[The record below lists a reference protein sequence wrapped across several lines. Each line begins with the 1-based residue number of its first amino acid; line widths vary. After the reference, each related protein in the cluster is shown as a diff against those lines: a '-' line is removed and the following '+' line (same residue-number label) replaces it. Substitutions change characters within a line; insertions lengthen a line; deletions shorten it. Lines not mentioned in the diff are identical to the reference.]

1 MTKGWAKQIFSDLIR
16 PSPSS
21 IISAFSP
28 SIRTT
33 ARLRLQIL
41 MGSEVKFRTS
51 TRRSKNH
58 PPGSVPPAIVQERS
72 GLLNRAMCSWIIAVW
87 YGLVESVFMSYVGGV
102 HVLSLIHIS
111 EPTRRTPISYAV
123 FCLKKKKKYKHK

>member
-33 ARLRLQIL
+33 ARLRLQIWI
-41 MGSEVKFRTS
+41 GSEVKFRTS

-87 YGLVESVFMSYVGGV
+87 YGLVESVFMSV
-102 HVLSLIHIS
+102 
-111 EPTRRTPISYAV
+111 SYTHLRAHETDSYLV
-123 FCLKKKKKYKHK
+123 CRLLLEKQKK